1 MFFFSAWPADS
12 SFHGVRLTMAKCLG
26 EKIICEGYLRKS
38 PPPNK
43 IVFKISISW
52 KKRYC
57 VLCQNEQGSYS
68 FKYYKDEKEFKEGKP
83 LLGEFKIGT
92 LQELTDI
99 PEVSD
104 VWLIVPSV
112 IMHRTESVIYFKT
125 ESREL
130 FLFAEDREETK
141 KWYLELEK
149 IKMSKSEYE
158 CMNVRPSPL
167 KRVNTHIENHPPKI
181 CIQKTV
187 SCPPCLKGG
196 FCSCHRQLTVPLSSE
211 NGPSI
216 HNAPM
221 ELITLNVP
229 EARPCSDHCCRQ
241 TESMTVAQQET
252 GFLHSAR
259 DMQDIDPRSYPVNI
273 RDDKLLTGM
282 FSDALNRKLRNLESE
297 KDMKEVSKCIT
308 LQDVEKIAFV
318 KFQEQI
324 CVAGWKVD
332 PGSEL
337 SEILHIGDWVI
348 TVGEMK
354 PHNPEDIL
362 FFANRYAKNKIPITF
377 ARLPEGKLLFAI
389 KTENEDWGIE
399 TEGPVIKHI
408 KPRSVIAQH
417 GLNLPICITDQK
429 TVPWQITEINFHSIS
444 LVSADKHSTQRVGCL
459 LNKCTTKLLLVLQP
473 KDYIQGLV
481 SEVEKMYPQKEYDT
495 DMH

>member
-1 MFFFSAWPADS
+1 MFLLFFSAWPADS

-26 EKIICEGYLRKS
+26 ENIICEGYLKKS

-83 LLGEFKIGT
+83 LLGEIKIGT
-92 LQELTDI
+92 LQELTDN
-99 PEVSD
+99 PV
-104 VWLIVPSV
+104 VPNV
-112 IMHRTESVIYFKT
+112 IMHRTESVIFLKT

-149 IKMSKSEYE
+149 IKLSKSGHESL
-158 CMNVRPSPL
+158 NVGRSPL
-167 KRVNTHIENHPPKI
+167 KRVNTQIENCPQKI

-196 FCSCHRQLTVPLSSE
+196 FCSCQGQVTVPLSSE

-216 HNAPM
+216 DNAPM
-221 ELITLNVP
+221 ELITLKVP
-229 EARPCSDHCCRQ
+229 ETSTCSDHSCRQ
-241 TESMTVAQQET
+241 TESRTVAQQET
-252 GFLHSAR
+252 GFHHSAR
-259 DMQDIDPRSYPVNI
+259 YMQDLDPRSYPVNT
-273 RDDKLLTGM
+273 RDDKLPTGM
-282 FSDALNRKLRNLESE
+282 LSDAFNRKLRNLESE

-308 LQDVEKIAFV
+308 LQDIEKIAFV

-332 PGSEL
+332 SGSAL

-354 PHNPEDIL
+354 PHDPEDIL

-377 ARLPEGKLLFAI
+377 ARLPQGKLLFAI

-429 TVPWQITEINFHSIS
+429 TVPWQITEINFHSVS
-444 LVSADKHSTQRVGCL
+444 LVSADKHSTQRVGWL
-459 LNKCTTKLLLVLQP
+459 LNKCTTELFLVLQP